1 MSTLEATPKA
11 AQASL
16 SPRISTVP
24 LLRDDASSAS
34 NATTERA
41 RNTLAQDSGQSEST
55 KAAGKRRLFGFGKKK
70 DDKSL
75 LKTPPQSGGM
85 MAATASTASAMR
97 PVSPGMSSQLDPKP
111 APASPQEGAHPYSYS
126 TTHIRPVRSASPRM
140 PSPASSQIFE
150 RDVQEDTI
158 PSELSP
164 AIPAHMRTED
174 HIPPVLEASS
184 LAITDDHLNPDDVEI
199 VMHSAHQ
206 PAGVSVPEGSHHDI
220 PALSSQ
226 DDLFVQSEGDDTASN
241 YGALDPNDV
250 RRLSFISFADVIQAE
265 HAEGKDSVHLM
276 SLSSNTPSIYANR
289 APSPIRSPVSLSG
302 VGTPPPTG
310 PSSSG
315 ASFKAGEISP
325 PRGPSSPLSSHS
337 GPAHHELTIE
347 TMRQALRRTG
357 SRDLSGAK
365 SAPMS
370 AVSAEENGEHAF
382 RRGS

>member
-126 TTHIRPVRSASPRM
+126 TTHIRP
-140 PSPASSQIFE
+140 IFE